1 MGLYVHRNLKAY
13 KGRGRMGWGG
23 GGEGGG
29 GRGGA
34 EFRSCVKVGG
44 RPGLPS

>member
-1 MGLYVHRNLKAY
+1 
-13 KGRGRMGWGG
+13 MGWGG
-23 GGEGGG
+23 GGGGRAGGG
-29 GRGGA
+29 GGA